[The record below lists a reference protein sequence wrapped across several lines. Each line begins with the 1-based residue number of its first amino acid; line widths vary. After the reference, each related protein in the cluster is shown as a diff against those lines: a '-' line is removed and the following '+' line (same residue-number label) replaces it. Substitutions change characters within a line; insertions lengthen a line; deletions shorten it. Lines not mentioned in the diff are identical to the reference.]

1 MKKSVFDHE
10 IHKSSELLTEDQIQ
24 ILTYKLSPQW
34 F

>member
-10 IHKSSELLTEDQIQ
+10 IHKSSDLTEDQIQ